1 MYLQANLQNQLKN
14 RRYRCTE
21 RVNDICCP
29 SCGSLVSGAGEALCA
44 LTQSNTNLY
53 GDPSHSQAY
62 ESPRTPDEIKNYH
75 IDYFKRLDK
84 ESPRSSTPFF
94 DVSNYLSFYNH
105 LLKIYKIYNYIF
117 LLQLFDI

>member
-1 MYLQANLQNQLKN
+1 MEHRCLYLQANLQNQLKN

-53 GDPSHSQAY
+53 GDSSLSQAC
-62 ESPRTPDEIKNYH
+62 ESPRTPDEIKNFY
-75 IDYFKRLDK
+75 IDYFKRHDK
-84 ESPRSSTPFF
+84 ESPCSSTPIF
-94 DVSNYLSFYNH
+94 DVSIYLSY
-105 LLKIYKIYNYIF
+105 F
-117 LLQLFDI
+117 L